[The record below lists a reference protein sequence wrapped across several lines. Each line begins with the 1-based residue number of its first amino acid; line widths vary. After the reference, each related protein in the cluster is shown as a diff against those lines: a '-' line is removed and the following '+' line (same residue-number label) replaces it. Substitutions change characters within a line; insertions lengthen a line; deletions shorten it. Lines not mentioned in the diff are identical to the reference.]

1 MDRGKLV
8 HISNETYMVFLSM
21 EIELRKHLSLAV
33 NGMKE
38 KLLQALVENDD
49 VQYHWSILAA
59 NWGDEAAVLLKLIT
73 EHWITIRGFSSVSAF
88 LELYKQKNKRSIE
101 KSKALRKNLA
111 VTGNTTTE
119 EGQI

>member
-1 MDRGKLV
+1 MD
-8 HISNETYMVFLSM
+8 I
-21 EIELRKHLSLAV
+21 EIHKHLNLAV

-38 KLLQALVENDD
+38 KLLQALVEND

-111 VTGNTTTE
+111 VTGNTTTK